1 MFKHTVGTSYS
12 TDAGTVIN
20 IPETITGSTSRDIDA
35 VIGPGASAQ
44 YDVAIQPS
52 LVQSMLMASDQ
63 PVAIV
68 SGSDTINLK
77 QNVPLVWTL
86 NSWWPIPLTA
96 PVTQLEI
103 TNNGPQDASVKIRVL
118 AN

>member
-1 MFKHTVGTSYS
+1 MFKHTVGTSYT
-12 TDAGTVIN
+12 TDAGTVVN

-35 VIGPGASAQ
+35 VIGPGANVQ
-44 YDVAIQPS
+44 YDATISPDV
-52 LVQSMLMASDQ
+52 VQSILMASDQ
-63 PVAIV
+63 PV
-68 SGSDTINLK
+68 TIATNQDSISLK

-86 NSWWPIPLTA
+86 NSWWPIPISG
-96 PVTQLEI
+96 PVTTLSI

>member
-35 VIGPGASAQ
+35 VIGPGASVQ

-52 LVQSMLMASDQ
+52 SGAVDADVFRSAGGYRQRIGHHQ
-63 PVAIV
+63 PEAKRAA
-68 SGSDTINLK
+68 GLDH
-77 QNVPLVWTL
+77 
-86 NSWWPIPLTA
+86 
-96 PVTQLEI
+96 E
-103 TNNGPQDASVKIRVL
+103 
-118 AN
+118 